1 MGQLLRLEMLKY
13 FHDSQ
18 GTHILTLVFIT
29 QDGFGFNVVHL
40 LLQNLW
46 YFIQLEKGQE
56 HQVVCVRFIERKVQ
70 DRDWS
75 WTLFTPC
82 ESHVSQPSEQVFL
95 SCVSNTSVCCPYFL
109 TLPCFAFSI
118 AKKFMWLV
126 LSDLKVWWKFIHWII
141 QYESVW
147 SSAEIIWHL
156 CSVRHCYTQMH

>member
-1 MGQLLRLEMLKY
+1 MILRE
-13 FHDSQ
+13 
-18 GTHILTLVFIT
+18 LTNWPSFSSHKMALGSMWFISNCKT
-29 QDGFGFNVVHL
+29 FWWN
-40 LLQNLW
+40 
-46 YFIQLEKGQE
+46 FIQLEKGQE

-70 DRDWS
+70 DLGWS

-118 AKKFMWLV
+118 AKKLMWLV

-147 SSAEIIWHL
+147 SSAEILWHL